1 MCGICGIYNFNN
13 LEVLDKDIHS
23 MNAEMHLRGPD
34 DSGLYIRNNIGM
46 GMTRLAIIDVKLGH
60 QPMLSKDG
68 EIVLVFNGEIYNYVE
83 LKRDLEK
90 IGYQFFTNS
99 DTEVIIFLYKEY
111 GEEFIS
117 KLNGM
122 FTISLFEKKKNKFL
136 IIRDRIGIKPLF
148 YLLNDKKL
156 IFASSIK
163 SIKKISYDFTIS
175 EKNFL
180 LFLTLNYIPNSDS
193 IYNNIKKLKP
203 GYYIKIENNKVK
215 FVNYWSLPKFKKN
228 INELEFERILENLI
242 TDSIKIQSRS
252 DVEVGSMLSGG
263 LDSSVITT
271 LFAKNVKNK
280 IKTFCVDFT
289 GKKLNEND
297 DAEKVSRSISS
308 DHFYK
313 KIDSSLFF
321 SSLKKIT
328 NLLDEPVSDN
338 AIVPSFIISEMAQ
351 ANNTKVILSGAGA
364 DEIFGGYS
372 RYYQTFK
379 SIFFG
384 ILRLDNNFSRKIS
397 KLIPTHLR
405 NNFYKLNNESIAYTN
420 NTSGVNISY
429 LFELLKNNK
438 TLENQIIAEIEM
450 IFNPFINN
458 NTASYKENLMRA
470 DLANYLPDNILSV
483 LDKTTM
489 MHSIEGRVPYL
500 DHRIIEHVFSYNS
513 KVFSEKKFSNA
524 KSIIKK
530 IFNKQIPKKI
540 IKKNK
545 IGFNAPLNNWYKEN
559 YNYFKS
565 NFSNSNFYD
574 HFFKKNFN
582 SDISLSKKGNE
593 GLVFNLNIF
602 DEWLKHNHG

>member
-122 FTISLFEKKKNKFL
+122 FTISLFDKKKNKFL

-540 IKKNK
+540 IKKIK
-545 IGFNAPLNNWYKEN
+545 
-559 YNYFKS
+559 
-565 NFSNSNFYD
+565 
-574 HFFKKNFN
+574 
-582 SDISLSKKGNE
+582 
-593 GLVFNLNIF
+593 LVLM
-602 DEWLKHNHG
+602 HH